1 MGPDPH
7 AIAEAPSQ
15 IERVAATLR
24 EKLLRGDFRPGKRLA
39 ELTLAPQLNVSR
51 TPLRL
56 ALERLAHQGLVE
68 ALPFGGFRAREFTV
82 AEIWDAIELR
92 GVLEGT
98 AARLAAER
106 LEDPAALQP
115 LRGCHEGFS
124 EAAPMEMEQFL
135 DYIARNRAFHRE
147 LWRLAKSPTLER
159 ALEAV
164 CALPFAEPGAMV
176 FGGSD
181 DAQAFHSRQTII
193 AIEHHRS
200 ILEAIASREGTR
212 AENIAREHARLSRRN
227 FDWVMENRHV
237 LRKLPGGRMIAIPGE
252 LKPKPQRR
260 KGRR

>member
-1 MGPDPH
+1 MGPDSH

-24 EKLLRGDFRPGKRLA
+24 EKLLRGEFRPGKRLA

-51 TPLRL
+51 TPVRL

-106 LEDPAALQP
+106 LEDPADLCAL
-115 LRGCHEGFS
+115 RECHEGFA
-124 EAAPMEMEQFL
+124 EGPMEIDDFL

-147 LWRLAKSPTLER
+147 LWRLAKSPTLQR
-159 ALEAV
+159 ALESV

-176 FGGSD
+176 FGGSNG
-181 DAQAFHSRQTII
+181 AQAFHSRQAMI

-212 AENIAREHARLSRRN
+212 AEGIAREHARLSRRN
-227 FDWVMENRHV
+227 FDWVMENRQI
-237 LRKLPGGRMIAIPGE
+237 LRKLPGGRMIAVPGE
-252 LKPKPQRR
+252 VKAKPKTRR
-260 KGRR
+260 RAG